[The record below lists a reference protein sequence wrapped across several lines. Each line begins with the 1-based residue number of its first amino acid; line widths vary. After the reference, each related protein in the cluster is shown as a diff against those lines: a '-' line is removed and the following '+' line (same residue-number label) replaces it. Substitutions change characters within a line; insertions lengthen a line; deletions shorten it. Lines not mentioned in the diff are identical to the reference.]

1 MLKTY
6 FSHDVDLCENSE
18 KRISYKHAEIHKH
31 TCQLHKLH
39 ASLKTMQW
47 LSMKG
52 IIKALYV
59 EAVTLKFVL
68 V

>member
-6 FSHDVDLCENSE
+6 FSRDVDLLRTE
-18 KRISYKHAEIHKH
+18 KRISYKHAEKPP
-31 TCQLHKLH
+31 
-39 ASLKTMQW
+39 ASLKIMQW

-52 IIKALYV
+52 IVKALYV

-68 V
+68 VLV